1 MTVAEIEEK
10 EKKVKER
17 TCILVNVKND
27 KNQLINWTRHSYF

>member
-17 TCILVNVKND
+17 TCFLFNVKNEN
-27 KNQLINWTRHSYF
+27 KSILPA